1 MRGTQGALLAAAGA
15 VLLSGCGTAFNLASG
30 DPDNYG
36 GVRRDLKFADDATA
50 KGGLWTGGGSTGG
63 RRERGEEA
71 LVALGMLALYGAD
84 VGLSFVGDTVTLP
97 LAAYLRHKHEA
108 ATGHQTDSG
117 T

>member
-1 MRGTQGALLAAAGA
+1 M
-15 VLLSGCGTAFNLASG
+15 
-30 DPDNYG
+30 
-36 GVRRDLKFADDATA
+36 
-50 KGGLWTGGGSTGG
+50 
-63 RRERGEEA
+63 
-71 LVALGMLALYGAD
+71 VALGMLALYGAD